1 MFNNKTEDEIDF
13 CESYKSQILNNGIE
27 EKNSSLGTVLK
38 ILTILL
44 LLTVI
49 VALSTYGY
57 NYFMNR
63 NSSKTADST
72 LPSSIQISDEDLK
85 VIDESS
91 DETNEVQKPL
101 QEEEP
106 SKNTNETQIVIQ
118 KEEVVHE
125 EVVPEKIETEEIVPK
140 EIIPPVS
147 EEVHSTKKPTNIS
160 TTNES
165 DIDKIANDM
174 KVAIAQAE
182 EKDKN
187 KSMVEEKSTT
197 PEIKENI
204 SEEESLKVPVPNSP
218 EAKYLEDLA
227 DLSKEIDKERKQ

>member
-1 MFNNKTEDEIDF
+1 MFDNKTEDEIDF
-13 CESYKSQILNNGIE
+13 CESYKSQILNNGTE

-44 LLTVI
+44 LLAVI

-57 NYFMNR
+57 NYFTNK
-63 NSSKTADST
+63 NSSTTTDST

-85 VIDESS
+85 VTDESA
-91 DETNEVQKPL
+91 DEINEVPKPI
-101 QEEEP
+101 QEKEQ
-106 SKNTNETQIVIQ
+106 SSNTNEAPIVIQ
-118 KEEVVHE
+118 EKEK
-125 EVVPEKIETEEIVPK
+125 VPEKIETEEITVP
-140 EIIPPVS
+140 IN
-147 EEVHSTKKPTNIS
+147 EEVHSTEKPTNIS
-160 TTNES
+160 TPNES

-187 KSMVEEKSTT
+187 KSIA
-197 PEIKENI
+197 EIKEKSIAPKSI
-204 SEEESLKVPVPNSP
+204 SEEDSLKVPVPNSP

-227 DLSKEIDKERKQ
+227 DLSKEIDKERKNK

>member
-1 MFNNKTEDEIDF
+1 MFDNKTEDEIDF
-13 CESYKSQILNNGIE
+13 CESYKSQILNNGTK

-44 LLTVI
+44 LLAVI

-57 NYFMNR
+57 NYFTNK
-63 NSSKTADST
+63 NSSTTTDST

-85 VIDESS
+85 VTEESS
-91 DETNEVQKPL
+91 DETNEVPKPI
-101 QEEEP
+101 QEEEQ
-106 SKNTNETQIVIQ
+106 SSNTNEAPIVIQ
-118 KEEVVHE
+118 EKEK
-125 EVVPEKIETEEIVPK
+125 VPEKIEMEEITAP
-140 EIIPPVS
+140 IN
-147 EEVHSTKKPTNIS
+147 EEVHSTEKPTNIS
-160 TTNES
+160 TPNES

-187 KSMVEEKSTT
+187 KSIA
-197 PEIKENI
+197 EIKEKSIAPKSI
-204 SEEESLKVPVPNSP
+204 SEEDSLKVPVPNSP

-227 DLSKEIDKERKQ
+227 DLSKEIDKERKKK